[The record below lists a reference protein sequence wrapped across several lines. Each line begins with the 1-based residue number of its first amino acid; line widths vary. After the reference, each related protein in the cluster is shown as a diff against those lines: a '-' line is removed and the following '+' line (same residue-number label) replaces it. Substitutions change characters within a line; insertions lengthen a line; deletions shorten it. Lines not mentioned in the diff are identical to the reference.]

1 MEVKIVE
8 GCISCELRTQICPQE
23 FDMGPDGTAEV
34 IDEDVPPDLEDE
46 VGEAAD
52 SCPVSVIEISD

>member
-8 GCISCELRTQICPQE
+8 GCISCELCTQICPQE

-46 VGEAAD
+46 VGEAA
-52 SCPVSVIEISD
+52 VS